1 MSGMKNLVKRILRW
15 MLTPVRRQSVR
26 RNGAV
31 DTTGRISLPN
41 EHLLPLV
48 AEALEQGHTATIW
61 VKGFSMRPF
70 LEHERDRV
78 KLAYPQQVQVGDAV
92 LARIAPGH
100 YVLHRIV
107 HRDGNL
113 LTLQVTAI
121 CEAWRSAAWMMCAA
135 WSPNT
140 CAPAV
145 PSWPMTRDCAGASGC
160 GAGYVRCAACCCS
173 STRPR
178 CPEHPGRQEKT
189 KTKSD
194 NKFKI

>member
-113 LTLQVTAI
+113 LTLQGDGNLRGVEECCLDDVCGVVTEYI
-121 CEAWRSAAWMMCAA
+121 R
-135 WSPNT
+135 
-140 CAPAV
+140 
-145 PSWPMTRDCAGASGC
+145 
-160 GAGYVRCAACCCS
+160 
-173 STRPR
+173 
-178 CPEHPGRQEKT
+178 PGRTIMADDPGLCRRIWLWRRLRPVRRLLLLFYKAT
-189 KTKSD
+189 LP
-194 NKFKI
+194 